1 MAKKSGLGKGLD
13 ALFEDNNNES
23 AGGVLTLRISEVEP
37 NKNQPRQ
44 NFDEESIANL
54 AESIRE
60 NGLIQPIVVRKSAMG
75 YQIIAGERRWR
86 ACRMLGMNEITA
98 VVKEYDDEQVAKAAL
113 IENIQRE
120 NLNPIEEA
128 AAYKDLMEKYD
139 MTQEQLSKVIGKSR
153 SSIANSVRMLE
164 MPESIQQL
172 LISGKL
178 SIGQAKAIAS
188 AKDEETME
196 MIARQASDGKLTV
209 RGIEKLIAKFEED
222 EAETSAEQFEV
233 PDENSRKV
241 RNYCTEMEIAL
252 RERLGRKIK
261 ITPSADGNG
270 GKIVI
275 DYLGMDDLTSIA
287 QKLTSDTEDE
297 NEE

>member
-1 MAKKSGLGKGLD
+1 
-13 ALFEDNNNES
+13 
-23 AGGVLTLRISEVEP
+23 
-37 NKNQPRQ
+37 
-44 NFDEESIANL
+44 
-54 AESIRE
+54 
-60 NGLIQPIVVRKSAMG
+60 
-75 YQIIAGERRWR
+75 
-86 ACRMLGMNEITA
+86 MLGMNEITA

-128 AAYKDLMEKYD
+128 AAYKDLMEKYS
-139 MTQEQLSKVIGKSR
+139 MTQEQLSKVLGKSR
-153 SSIANSVRMLE
+153 SSIANSVRMLD
-164 MPESIQQL
+164 MPETIKQL

-209 RGIEKLIAKFEED
+209 RGIEKLIAKSEEEGTAPQGQTDSLD
-222 EAETSAEQFEV
+222 ESSKKA
-233 PDENSRKV
+233 

-252 RERLGRKIK
+252 RERLGRKVK
-261 ITPSADGNG
+261 ISPAADGNG

-275 DYLGMDDLTSIA
+275 DYFGMDDLTSIA
-287 QKLTSDTEDE
+287 QKLTADVESEYKAE
-297 NEE
+297 

>member
-1 MAKKSGLGKGLD
+1 MAKKTGLGKGLD

-23 AGGVLTLRISEVEP
+23 SGGVLTLRISEVEP

-60 NGLIQPIVVRKSAMG
+60 NGLIQPIVVRKTAMG

-98 VVKEYDDEQVAKAAL
+98 VVKEFDDEQVAKAAL

-120 NLNPIEEA
+120 DLNPIEEA
-128 AAYKDLMEKYD
+128 AAYKDLMEKYE
-139 MTQEQLSKVIGKSR
+139 MTQEQLSKVVGKSR

-164 MPESIQQL
+164 MPELIQKYL
-172 LISGKL
+172 VLGKL
-178 SIGQAKAIAS
+178 SVGQAKAIGS

-196 MIARQASDGKLTV
+196 EIAHQAADGKLTV
-209 RGIEKLIAKFEED
+209 RAIEKLVAKLSEKEETTDIQSDTDD
-222 EAETSAEQFEV
+222 EET
-233 PDENSRKV
+233 RKT
-241 RNYCTEMEIAL
+241 RNYYTEMEIAL
-252 RERLGRKIK
+252 REKLGRKIK
-261 ITPSADGNG
+261 ISSASDGTG
-270 GKIVI
+270 GKITI
-275 DYLGMDDLTSIA
+275 DFIDQDDLSAIA
-287 QKLTSDTEDE
+287 EKLAV
-297 NEE
+297 EE

>member
-1 MAKKSGLGKGLD
+1 MGKKTGLGKGLD

-23 AGGVLTLRISEVEP
+23 SNGVLTLRISEVEP

-98 VVKEYDDEQVAKAAL
+98 VVKEFDDEQVAKAAL

-128 AAYKDLMEKYD
+128 AAYKDLLEKYN

-164 MPESIQQL
+164 MPEAIQQM

-178 SIGQAKAIAS
+178 SLGQAKAIAS
-188 AKDEETME
+188 AKDKETME
-196 MIARQASDGKLTV
+196 QIARQASDGKLTV
-209 RGIEKLIAKFEED
+209 REIEKLIAKQEEED
-222 EAETSAEQFEV
+222 APSEQAEV
-233 PDENSRKV
+233 PDENSRRV

-252 RERLGRKIK
+252 RERLGRKVK
-261 ITPSADGNG
+261 IAPAADGNG
-270 GKIVI
+270 GKITL
-275 DYLGMDDLTSIA
+275 DYFGMDDLASLA
-287 QKLTSDTEDE
+287 QKLTIGISSEYKAE
-297 NEE
+297 

>member
-209 RGIEKLIAKFEED
+209 RGIEKLITKFEED